1 MLELTC
7 SQMPAWG
14 GKKKMLVNIF
24 FIFYFYLVCREDVC
38 LIEWWGSSPCL
49 CPCRYRC
56 SVSVLQD
63 HVVHSFWNWGP
74 CWAVPDSSVLLSMSC
89 LWVLDFLEDECAEKE
104 HGVLLRA
111 QDELVPGSERQGCFT
126 ELHLLESVAAGN
138 AEGCPEAKGLLL
150 LQAKGKC
157 YVQLWYNSAFHLLVL
172 LRDYL
177 ILYFR

>member
-1 MLELTC
+1 M
-7 SQMPAWG
+7 
-14 GKKKMLVNIF
+14 
-24 FIFYFYLVCREDVC
+24 
-38 LIEWWGSSPCL
+38 
-49 CPCRYRC
+49 
-56 SVSVLQD
+56 
-63 HVVHSFWNWGP
+63 
-74 CWAVPDSSVLLSMSC
+74 
-89 LWVLDFLEDECAEKE
+89 LDFLEDECAEKE